1 MYVRIN
7 ICSKP
12 KYIFA
17 RYIFVIHSTININRL
32 FVVIK
37 KIKQISMHNPQK
49 QAPRQH
55 ANSLSNIIS
64 VIIFYFVR
72 LPSGSTIR
80 WYIKCIQFDVKI
92 MYRYILFIAFV
103 LLRSRYQNITV
114 RGCPSNRTKFNIGY
128 PLYFDICNNSFC
140 PL

>member
-1 MYVRIN
+1 MFQTKIY
-7 ICSKP
+7 ICTL
-12 KYIFA
+12 YICNSFNYKHKSSI
-17 RYIFVIHSTININRL
+17 RGN
-32 FVVIK
+32 K